1 MKSHSFAPLMDWF
14 PSHCDQ
20 DKLDKLYQH
29 WQLMLTW
36 NARTNLTAIKT
47 DQEALLKHY
56 ADSIIMTEILPETG
70 RVLDVGSGGGVPGLP
85 LAVVRDDLEW
95 TLLEPRQKRV
105 SFLRATIARLGLKN
119 VTVVAGRS
127 DETPRGISD
136 IAVTRATFSDVGSAR
151 TVLNWLVPGG
161 SLYAL
166 RSLDAAA
173 WPDSVA
179 GTYRFGEHVR
189 RIDCLS

>member
-1 MKSHSFAPLMDWF
+1 
-14 PSHCDQ
+14 
-20 DKLDKLYQH
+20 
-29 WQLMLTW
+29 MLTW

-70 RVLDVGSGGGVPGLP
+70 RVLDVGSGGGFPGLP

-119 VTVVAGRS
+119 VTVIAGRS

-136 IAVTRATFSDVGSAR
+136 VAVTRATFSDVDSAR

-161 SLYAL
+161 CLYAL

-173 WPDSVA
+173 WPDAVA